1 MLARILRFIAV
12 GVVLLIAGIAAIVF
26 FPFEQQLVVTDHALD
41 QLRAFRAEAKFTDLP
56 GEPAERERQRMEPLF
71 NDLIDRLI
79 VGLPQHPKRS
89 WVLAQMDPVVDAFHL
104 EDTEL
109 RERCVSY
116 VERLLGILSIHRVN
130 GAFWKYLVFI

>member
-1 MLARILRFIAV
+1 MFGRILRFIAAF
-12 GVVLLIAGIAAIVF
+12 VVLFIAGITVIVF
-26 FPFEQQLVVTDHALD
+26 FPFEQQLVVTDHALA

-79 VGLPQHPKRS
+79 IGLPQHSQRS
-89 WVLAQMDPVVDAFHL
+89 WVLAQMDPVVAAFHL

-109 RERCVSY
+109 RERCIAY
-116 VERLLGILSIHRVN
+116 IERLLGVLSIHRVN